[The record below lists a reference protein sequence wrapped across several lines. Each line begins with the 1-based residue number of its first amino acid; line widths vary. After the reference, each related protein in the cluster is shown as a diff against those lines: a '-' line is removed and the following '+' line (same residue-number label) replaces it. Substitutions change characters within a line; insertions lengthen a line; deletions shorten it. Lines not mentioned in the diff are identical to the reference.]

1 MIDGG
6 HVANAPLPTLLIAAR
21 QAFDSIGRRFP
32 WQVRSQFATL
42 AKKLKLMS
50 GNGQSIAPLAQIIA
64 RVLPGY
70 PFAGTE
76 RSAGLTSIL
85 RVVP

>member
-42 AKKLKLMS
+42 QKTEI
-50 GNGQSIAPLAQIIA
+50 NVGQWIVNCATCPNRSTRIA
-64 RVLPGY
+64 RLSSRKN
-70 PFAGTE
+70 GTVC
-76 RSAGLTSIL
+76 RIY
-85 RVVP
+85 